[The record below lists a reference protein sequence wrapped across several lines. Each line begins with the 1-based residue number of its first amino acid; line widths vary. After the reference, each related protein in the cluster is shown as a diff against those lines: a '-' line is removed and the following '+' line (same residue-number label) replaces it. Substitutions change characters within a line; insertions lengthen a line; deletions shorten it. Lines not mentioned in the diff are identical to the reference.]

1 MKRNLPGLTILFF
14 LAAVASLSAQRRI
27 DCAACHPEIAAGW
40 RASAHARAWS
50 TPGFEKALRALPDP
64 LHSGCDCHA
73 PDYFLP
79 AGLGSRPVQRSDS
92 LGTGVDCLACHM
104 DSCLTAYC
112 SGTDLTVPH
121 WVRSEPG
128 FTEARFCT
136 GCHSWGRGAEIACQD
151 CHMTAGP
158 GPSSVAKAGGASAT
172 HRSHRWEGSDSP
184 DFIRGAESLAAAR
197 SADSLVLTLSNLLPA
212 HAFPQGSHR
221 KAELLLFG
229 AAAGADSA
237 LWREPVRLEA
247 DSVARYPFGSDVAP
261 AGARVELRYY
271 PLPEVLPDSFYRLE
285 RLTVR

>member
-1 MKRNLPGLTILFF
+1 MSSRLPVLTFLLLLFCAAGLG
-14 LAAVASLSAQRRI
+14 AQRRI
-27 DCAACHPEIAAGW
+27 DCASCHPDIASQW
-40 RASAHARAWS
+40 RASNHARAWS

-79 AGLGSRPVQRSDS
+79 AGLGARPVQRSDS

-104 DSCLTAYC
+104 DSSLTAYC
-112 SGTDLTVPH
+112 SGESRTVPH

-128 FTEARFCT
+128 FGQARFCT

-151 CHMTAGP
+151 CHMTESP
-158 GPSSVAKAGGASAT
+158 GEASLAKTGGASAS

-184 DFIRGAESLAAAR
+184 DFIRGAESLSAAR
-197 SADSLVLTLSNLLPA
+197 AADSLVLTLSNLLPA

-221 KAELLLFG
+221 KAELLLLNV
-229 AAAGADSA
+229 AGDSA
-237 LWREPVRLEA
+237 FWREPVRLAA
-247 DSVARYPFGSDVAP
+247 DSAARYSFGPALSPSVARA
-261 AGARVELRYY
+261 ELRYY
-271 PLPEVLPDSFYRLE
+271 PLPELLPDSFYCLE